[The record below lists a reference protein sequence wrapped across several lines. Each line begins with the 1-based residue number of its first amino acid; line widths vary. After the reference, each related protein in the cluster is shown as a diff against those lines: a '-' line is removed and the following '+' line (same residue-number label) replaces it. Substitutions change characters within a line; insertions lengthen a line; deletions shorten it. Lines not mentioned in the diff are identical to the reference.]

1 MTTNEKNLLSE
12 DSIYKKCINEF
23 RKAEL
28 KVISIEK
35 LQDYVLFC
43 INNNEYSYDN
53 KKEINHH
60 HILPAAESCFPQ
72 FSKLRY
78 NEWNGTYL
86 SKENHIKA
94 HTILNEAIYNES
106 MIYAEDMMKKIAG
119 MDFRDISELRKNQ
132 TKRTIIIEDN
142 KNKVILAKDYDKE
155 TMVHMNKN
163 KATIKAGN
171 GFVQKDSEELD
182 GSEVFART
190 NMTNITIEGK
200 SIMIPLDEYDKEIH
214 THTNKGKTILF
225 DTLDNKWVS
234 IDLSKE
240 KDKSRYKNN
249 LSEGTLVKTKD
260 GLKRVT
266 IQEYEKG
273 EFEHFRK
280 NTVAVKGKGL
290 ISKEEYEKGNYKTAS
305 SDKVF
310 VFFEDGT
317 KGSVSAEEYA
327 KNKHKYRQVS
337 KVLFKIWD
345 NSDNKIY
352 EGYGRDE
359 LIGFCKQ
366 NNIPVSPIIVSYT
379 NGGEPLNLIKRYAR
393 FNGFVCKKIKS

>member
-28 KVISIEK
+28 KIISIEK

-43 INNNEYSYDN
+43 IDNNEHGYND

-60 HILPAAESCFPQ
+60 HILPQAESCFPQ
-72 FSKLRY
+72 FSKLK
-78 NEWNGTYL
+78 NNPWNGTYL

-119 MDFRDISELRKNQ
+119 MDFKDIYWLRKKQAKN
-132 TKRTIIIEDN
+132 TVIIKGGVNKCIPIEDYN
-142 KNKVILAKDYDKE
+142 RE
-155 TMVHMNKN
+155 TMTHVNKN
-163 KATIKAGN
+163 KATVKTEN
-171 GFVQKDSEELD
+171 GFTQKDCKELD
-182 GSEVFART
+182 GSEIFTRT
-190 NMTNITIEGK
+190 NMTNITVNGK

-234 IDLSKE
+234 VDLSKE
-240 KDKSRYKNN
+240 KDKSRYKNT

-290 ISKEEYEKGNYKTAS
+290 ISKEEYEKGGYKTAS

-310 VFFEDGT
+310 VIFEDGT

-379 NGGEPLNLIKRYAR
+379 NGGEALNLIKRYAR